1 MLRQQPP
8 GLDDLTPKRVP
19 LPREGAAG
27 WERVAL
33 AMREESH
40 QLDDVARARLERNVV
55 EAWRARSARSVALP
69 AGLPSSKPSFS
80 RSIWIS
86 SLAASAA
93 FGAILAFV
101 LLREPSDVAS
111 VAAEVPARFDLVIN
125 DGSVQSGFLTEG
137 QVLESGQ
144 HGRVEVAL
152 DQSRVDVA
160 PDSRVRF
167 ERLGRKELRLAL
179 MKGRVEVAFHPERR
193 GEQHMSI
200 ETRSAR
206 VLVVG
211 TQFSVD
217 VDGEGNTLVNVSE
230 GVVQVVP
237 RSEGE
242 TQFVRAGERVEIP
255 IQAPREIER
264 AVREGIESRL
274 RAEPAAAPPKIER
287 ASVAGAGA
295 SATEARG
302 SRRQQCA
309 QLHGETQSDRRLEAA
324 RALLLQGK
332 HSAARERLRKLARKN
347 TLPTS
352 SRVEALVLIA
362 ESYTSQGQI
371 PRAAETYRE
380 AIKIG
385 PDHPAGHNAIFA
397 LARLN
402 ERYADDRS
410 GAGAVYREYLDSAP
424 RGALAAQAR
433 EALCRLGDSASCE

>member
-1 MLRQQPP
+1 MHRQPPIQDETPKFVKSVDMHVHTNTDVDMDGWEVVSWMLR
-8 GLDDLTPKRVP
+8 
-19 LPREGAAG
+19 
-27 WERVAL
+27 
-33 AMREESH
+33 EEP
-40 QLDDVARARLERNVV
+40 QELNEVARARMERNLV
-55 EAWRARSARSVALP
+55 EAWRARSARSVSFPVA
-69 AGLPSSKPSFS
+69 KPHFS
-80 RSIWIS
+80 RSVWAV

-93 FGAILAFV
+93 LGAILALV
-101 LLREPSDVAS
+101 LLREPAEVAS
-111 VAAEVPARFDLVIN
+111 APAEIPARFDLVID

-167 ERLGRKELRLAL
+167 ERLSRTELRLSL

-217 VDGEGNTLVNVSE
+217 VDGKGNTQVHVTE

-237 RSEGE
+237 RGEGE
-242 TQFVRAGERVEIP
+242 TQFVHAGERVDVP
-255 IQAPREIER
+255 IQAPGEVER

-274 RAEPAAAPPKIER
+274 RAEPQAPEPALANAAAPGAA
-287 ASVAGAGA
+287 ASETR
-295 SATEARG
+295 S

-309 QLHGETQSDRRLEAA
+309 QDAQGSASDRRLEAA
-324 RALLLQGK
+324 RRLLLQGK
-332 HSAARERLRKLARKN
+332 HAAARERLRKLARRN

-352 SRVEALVLIA
+352 SRVEALVLISESFTA
-362 ESYTSQGQI
+362 EGQI

-380 AIKIG
+380 AIKLA
-385 PDHPAGHNAIFA
+385 PRHAAGHNAIFA
-397 LARLN
+397 LARLY

-410 GAGAVYREYLDSAP
+410 AAGAVYREYLDSAP
-424 RGALAAQAR
+424 HGPLAAQAR
-433 EALCRLGDSASCE
+433 EALCRLGDAASCE

>member
-1 MLRQQPP
+1 MLRQPP
-8 GLDDLTPKRVP
+8 GLEDLTPKSVVMQRDA
-19 LPREGAAG
+19 EAG

-33 AMREESH
+33 AMREEPT
-40 QLDDVARARLERNVV
+40 QLDDVARARLERNLV

-69 AGLPSSKPSFS
+69 STKPSFS
-80 RSIWIS
+80 RSVWIS

-93 FGAILAFV
+93 FGAILAFF
-101 LLREPSDVAS
+101 LLREPSEVVS
-111 VAAEVPARFDLVIN
+111 VAAEVPARFDLVID

-217 VDGEGNTLVNVSE
+217 VDGQGNTQVSVSE

-242 TQFVRAGERVEIP
+242 TKFVRAGERVEIP
-255 IQAPREIER
+255 IQAPKEIER

-274 RAEPAAAPPKIER
+274 RAEPAAAEPDRVPAPGTIT
-287 ASVAGAGA
+287 
-295 SATEARG
+295 TEVRG

-309 QLHGETQSDRRLEAA
+309 QVNGESLSDRRLESA

-332 HSAARERLRKLARKN
+332 HSAARERLRRLAKKA

-385 PDHPAGHNAIFA
+385 PNHPAGYNAIFA

-410 GAGAVYREYLDSAP
+410 AAGEVYREYLEKAP

>member
-1 MLRQQPP
+1 
-8 GLDDLTPKRVP
+8 
-19 LPREGAAG
+19 
-27 WERVAL
+27 
-33 AMREESH
+33 MREESH
-40 QLDDVARARLERNVV
+40 QLDDMARARLERNLV
-55 EAWRARSARSVALP
+55 EAWRARPARSVALR
-69 AGLPSSKPSFS
+69 SSRSAKPSFS
-80 RSIWIS
+80 RSVWIS

-93 FGAILAFV
+93 FGAILAFI
-101 LLREPSDVAS
+101 LLREPSEVAS
-111 VAAEVPARFDLVIN
+111 VAAEVPARFDLVID

-152 DQSRVDVA
+152 EQSRVDVA

-217 VDGEGNTLVNVSE
+217 VDGQGNTQVSVSE
-230 GVVQVVP
+230 GVVQVIP
-237 RSEGE
+237 RSGGE
-242 TQFVRAGERVEIP
+242 TQFVRAGERIEIP
-255 IQAPREIER
+255 IQAAHEIER

-274 RAEPAAAPPKIER
+274 RAEPAAIEPDR
-287 ASVAGAGA
+287 ASAAGA
-295 SATEARG
+295 SAGEGRG

-309 QLHGETQSDRRLEAA
+309 QVNSDDSQSDRRLESA
-324 RALLLQGK
+324 RSLLLQGK
-332 HSAARERLRKLARKN
+332 HSAARERLRKLAKKN

-380 AIKIG
+380 AIKMG
-385 PDHPAGHNAIFA
+385 PHHPAGHNAIFA

-410 GAGAVYREYLDSAP
+410 AAGAVYREYLASAP

>member
-1 MLRQQPP
+1 
-8 GLDDLTPKRVP
+8 
-19 LPREGAAG
+19 
-27 WERVAL
+27 
-33 AMREESH
+33 
-40 QLDDVARARLERNVV
+40 
-55 EAWRARSARSVALP
+55 
-69 AGLPSSKPSFS
+69 
-80 RSIWIS
+80 
-86 SLAASAA
+86 
-93 FGAILAFV
+93 
-101 LLREPSDVAS
+101 
-111 VAAEVPARFDLVIN
+111 
-125 DGSVQSGFLTEG
+125 
-137 QVLESGQ
+137 
-144 HGRVEVAL
+144 
-152 DQSRVDVA
+152 
-160 PDSRVRF
+160 
-167 ERLGRKELRLAL
+167 

-211 TQFSVD
+211 TQFAVD
-217 VDGEGNTLVNVSE
+217 VDGQGNTQVSVSE

-237 RSEGE
+237 RGEGE
-242 TQFVRAGERVEIP
+242 TQFVRAGERIEVP

-274 RAEPAAAPPKIER
+274 RADAQPAEPNAVAPSGSMNEGR
-287 ASVAGAGA
+287 S
-295 SATEARG
+295 

-309 QLHGETQSDRRLEAA
+309 QENTGDRRLESA
-324 RALLLQGK
+324 RGLLLQGK
-332 HSAARERLRKLARKN
+332 HSAARERLRKLAKRN

-380 AIKIG
+380 AIKLA
-385 PDHPAGHNAIFA
+385 PNHPAGYNAMFA

-410 GAGAVYREYLDSAP
+410 AAGAVYREYLESAP

-433 EALCRLGDSASCE
+433 EALCRLGDSASCD

>member
-1 MLRQQPP
+1 MLRQPP
-8 GLDDLTPKRVP
+8 GLEDLTPRGVP
-19 LPREGAAG
+19 LNRDPVAG
-27 WERVAL
+27 WERVAM
-33 AMREESH
+33 AMREEPH
-40 QLDDVARARLERNVV
+40 QLDDVARARLERNLV

-69 AGLPSSKPSFS
+69 STHSGRPSFS
-80 RSIWIS
+80 RSVWIS

-93 FGAILAFV
+93 FGAILAFI
-101 LLREPSDVAS
+101 LLREPNEVAS
-111 VAAEVPARFDLVIN
+111 IPAEVPARFDLVID

-152 DQSRVDVA
+152 EQSRVDVA

-211 TQFSVD
+211 TQFAVD
-217 VDGEGNTLVNVSE
+217 VDGQGNTQVSVSE

-274 RAEPAAAPPKIER
+274 RAEPAAAPPDR
-287 ASVAGAGA
+287 AAAAGA
-295 SATEARG
+295 SAGEGRG

-309 QLHGETQSDRRLEAA
+309 QVTNESQSDRRLESA

-332 HSAARERLRKLARKN
+332 HSAARERLRKLAKKN

-385 PDHPAGHNAIFA
+385 PNHPAGHNAIFA

-410 GAGAVYREYLDSAP
+410 AAGAVYREYLESAP

-433 EALCRLGDSASCE
+433 EALCRLGDSASCD

>member
-1 MLRQQPP
+1 MLRQPP
-8 GLDDLTPKRVP
+8 HTDDVTPKSFAVTN
-19 LPREGAAG
+19 GAAG
-27 WERVAL
+27 WERAAW
-33 AMREESH
+33 AMRHEPP
-40 QLDDVARARLERNVV
+40 QLDDVARARMERNLV
-55 EAWRARSARSVALP
+55 EAWRGRGARSVALP
-69 AGLPSSKPSFS
+69 VASAKPGFS
-80 RSIWIS
+80 RSAWIV

-101 LLREPSDVAS
+101 LLREPAEIAS
-111 VAAEVPARFDLVIN
+111 LPAEVPARFDLVID

-152 DQSRVDVA
+152 EQSRVDVA

-217 VDGEGNTLVNVSE
+217 VDGQGNTQVSVSE

-242 TQFVRAGERVEIP
+242 TQFVRAGERIQVP
-255 IQAPREIER
+255 IQAAREIER

-274 RAEPAAAPPKIER
+274 RAEPQEPEPDPVAPMGSIVNE
-287 ASVAGAGA
+287 G
-295 SATEARG
+295 RG

-309 QLHGETQSDRRLEAA
+309 QVSHDSSGSAISQSDRRLESA
-324 RALLLQGK
+324 RGLLLQGK
-332 HSAARERLRKLARKN
+332 HSAARERLRKLAKKN

-380 AIKIG
+380 AIKVA
-385 PDHPAGHNAIFA
+385 PNHPAGYNAMFA

-410 GAGAVYREYLDSAP
+410 AAGAVYREYLESAP

>member
-1 MLRQQPP
+1 MLRQPP
-8 GLDDLTPKRVP
+8 GLEDLTPRSVAM
-19 LPREGAAG
+19 PRDEEAG

-33 AMREESH
+33 AMREEPT
-40 QLDDVARARLERNVV
+40 QLDDVARARLERNLV

-69 AGLPSSKPSFS
+69 SSSKPSFS
-80 RSIWIS
+80 RSVWIS

-93 FGAILAFV
+93 FGAILAFI
-101 LLREPSDVAS
+101 LLREPSEVVS
-111 VAAEVPARFDLVIN
+111 VAAEVPARFDLVID

-152 DQSRVDVA
+152 EQSRVDVA

-217 VDGEGNTLVNVSE
+217 VDGQGNTQVAVSE

-274 RAEPAAAPPKIER
+274 RAEPAAIEPDR
-287 ASVAGAGA
+287 VAAAGA
-295 SATEARG
+295 SASEGRG

-309 QLHGETQSDRRLEAA
+309 QVNGESQSDRRLESA

-332 HSAARERLRKLARKN
+332 HSAARERLRKLAKKN

-385 PDHPAGHNAIFA
+385 PNHPAGHNALFA

-410 GAGAVYREYLDSAP
+410 AAGATYREYIANAP

>member
-1 MLRQQPP
+1 MLRRPP
-8 GLDDLTPKRVP
+8 EDVTPRDFAVTQ
-19 LPREGAAG
+19 RAAG
-27 WERVAL
+27 WERVAW
-33 AMREESH
+33 AMRQEPQ
-40 QLDDVARARLERNVV
+40 QLDDVARARMERNLV
-55 EAWRARSARSVALP
+55 EAWRGRPARSVA
-69 AGLPSSKPSFS
+69 LPSSKPSFS
-80 RSIWIS
+80 RSVWIS

-93 FGAILAFV
+93 FGAILAFF
-101 LLREPSDVAS
+101 LLRDPGEVAS
-111 VAAEVPARFDLVIN
+111 VPAEVPARFDLVID

-152 DQSRVDVA
+152 EQSRVDVA

-217 VDGEGNTLVNVSE
+217 VDGQGNTQVSVSE

-237 RSEGE
+237 RGEGE
-242 TQFVRAGERVEIP
+242 TQFVRAGEHIEVP
-255 IQAPREIER
+255 IQAAREIER

-274 RAEPAAAPPKIER
+274 RADAAPSEPDP
-287 ASVAGAGA
+287 VAPSGA
-295 SATEARG
+295 SEGRS

-309 QLHGETQSDRRLEAA
+309 QENTGDKRLESA
-324 RALLLQGK
+324 RGLLLQGK
-332 HSAARERLRKLARKN
+332 HSAARERLRKLAKRN

-380 AIKIG
+380 AIKLA
-385 PDHPAGHNAIFA
+385 PNHPAGYNAMFA

-410 GAGAVYREYLDSAP
+410 AAGSVYREYLQSAP

-433 EALCRLGDSASCE
+433 EALCRLGDSASCD

>member
-1 MLRQQPP
+1 
-8 GLDDLTPKRVP
+8 VNC
-19 LPREGAAG
+19 EEAG
-27 WERVAL
+27 WERVAM
-33 AMREESH
+33 AMREEPH
-40 QLDDVARARLERNVV
+40 QLDDMARARLERNLV
-55 EAWRARSARSVALP
+55 EAWRARPARSVALRSSR
-69 AGLPSSKPSFS
+69 SSKPNFS
-80 RSIWIS
+80 RSVWIS

-93 FGAILAFV
+93 FGAILAFF
-101 LLREPSDVAS
+101 LLREPNEVTS
-111 VAAEVPARFDLVIN
+111 VVAEVPARFDLVID

-152 DQSRVDVA
+152 EQSRVDVA

-217 VDGEGNTLVNVSE
+217 VDGQGNTQVSVSE
-230 GVVQVVP
+230 GVVQVIP
-237 RSEGE
+237 RSQGE
-242 TQFVRAGERVEIP
+242 TQFVRAGERIEIP
-255 IQAPREIER
+255 IQAAHEIER

-274 RAEPAAAPPKIER
+274 RAEPAAIEPDR
-287 ASVAGAGA
+287 ASAAGA
-295 SATEARG
+295 SASEGRG

-309 QLHGETQSDRRLEAA
+309 QVNGNESQSDRRLESA
-324 RALLLQGK
+324 RSLLLQGK
-332 HSAARERLRKLARKN
+332 HSAARERLRKLAKKN

-385 PDHPAGHNAIFA
+385 PNHPAGHNAIFA

-410 GAGAVYREYLDSAP
+410 AAGAVYREYLDSAP